1 VCGKKGVKLIT
12 LFKQIGAP
20 EDKLNELRALVKSS
34 YKDEQ
39 TQTHEEAKLPEEF
52 KPISQITEND
62 IVGRHAIAY
71 LKKRGITKA
80 DILKYNIG
88 YCESGNFKNMIII
101 PSYNISGKLNY
112 FTARNFDSTSP
123 VKYKNPPLSRNI
135 IPFELYIN
143 WSSPLIL
150 CEGPFDAIAIKRNA
164 IPLLGKNI
172 QANLMKRIVTSQ
184 VEKIY
189 IALDKDAQKDA
200 LKFTE
205 LLLAEGKEVYIVDLD
220 EKDPSEMG
228 FENFTKLI
236 HETYPTNTFDLMSR
250 KIALL

>member
-1 VCGKKGVKLIT
+1 
-12 LFKQIGAP
+12 
-20 EDKLNELRALVKSS
+20 
-34 YKDEQ
+34 
-39 TQTHEEAKLPEEF
+39 
-52 KPISQITEND
+52 
-62 IVGRHAIAY
+62 
-71 LKKRGITKA
+71 
-80 DILKYNIG
+80 
-88 YCESGNFKNMIII
+88 
-101 PSYNISGKLNY
+101 
-112 FTARNFDSTSP
+112 
-123 VKYKNPPLSRNI
+123 
-135 IPFELYIN
+135 
-143 WSSPLIL
+143 
-150 CEGPFDAIAIKRNA
+150 
-164 IPLLGKNI
+164 
-172 QANLMKRIVTSQ
+172 MKRIVTSQ